1 MKGAI
6 EGLLRILATVIGLVG
21 ALMALLVVVF
31 HTIVADAQRN
41 GLGNGHL
48 PTGLLMFLLAL
59 VGALISYPFPV
70 AAAVLMVIAAIGL
83 FLIAPIASWF
93 AIPFLLIAAILA
105 FLDRKKGR
113 VAPSQS

>member
-6 EGLLRILATVIGLVG
+6 EGLLRILATAIGLVG
-21 ALMALLVVVF
+21 ALIALLVVVF
-31 HTIVADAQRN
+31 HAFVADSRN

-48 PTGLLMFLLAL
+48 PTGLLMFFLAL

-83 FLIAPIASWF
+83 FLIAHIASWF

-105 FLDRKKGR
+105 FLDRNKGR
-113 VAPSQS
+113 AAASQG